1 MCGVRSLGNE
11 GLNPRAPR
19 AQSLA
24 ENAENTFS
32 SNHLGIRLD
41 GICYSR
47 HNRSASSEVIML
59 AYIFVLLAIASRFAI
74 LKMDPHPWM
83 FTPVTASL
91 LFFGARRP
99 RPPRGVSPPLF
110 SAAPGVCAR
119 PA

>member
-1 MCGVRSLGNE
+1 MCWVRSSGNE

-19 AQSLA
+19 PQSLA

-32 SNHLGIRLD
+32 SNHLGMRLD

-91 LFFGARRP
+91 LFFGARGP
-99 RPPRGVSPPLF
+99 RRQ
-110 SAAPGVCAR
+110 
-119 PA
+119 